1 MQTAGERIWR
11 MLVGMRRSDVIAH
24 LLSQKDS
31 LLALGVGE
39 LYLFGSVARDEARD
53 DSDVDLLVEFTGP
66 PSFDRFMDLKF
77 FLEDALGIPVDL
89 VTRRALKPILR
100 SEIERDAVRVA

>member
-1 MQTAGERIWR
+1 

-89 VTRRALKPILR
+89 VTHRALKPILR

>member
-1 MQTAGERIWR
+1 
-11 MLVGMRRSDVIAH
+11 LRRNSA
-24 LLSQKDS
+24 QKDS
-31 LLALGVGE
+31 LLALGVAA

-77 FLEDALGIPVDL
+77 FLEDALGVPVDL
-89 VTRRALKPILR
+89 VTRRALKAFLR
-100 SEIERDAVRVA
+100 SEIERDAYRVA